1 MVRSTS
7 IMAAI
12 LSPVSQAIGIILFM
26 AAILSAVNQG
36 TGSTLFRYFNPPGH
50 LWNSS
55 RASFTKEELLSYQGR
70 RQSWAILLF
79 LFAFSMSFMPF
90 VLRIWDGRRN
100 KTEHEVTLQAETK
113 EDTKA
118 KTKTTKLTTSIKST
132 KVTKAESE
140 TSEAKE
146 ARSTKIEP
154 SEKLTQ
160 GDQCDNFST
169 LFNMH
174 VEIAKTKSALENE
187 QERVNRMELVMESLQ
202 SQIDAL
208 QAKSTVKGGGA
219 KNRAQ
224 AIEEDRQR
232 QTDILTTRIM
242 TQEAKMEEVL
252 GRLEENDRSHDAI
265 DVCIENFTNEAVK
278 TKEELKRFDCLDNK
292 INEVEDLLVDEI
304 SNLEEAAKDN
314 LEEFRADILS
324 LENYLAG
331 GFQNLEDKKHSRESE
346 IRKDIKNG
354 VKEELRREQEKREL
368 DEFWEERLK
377 NVGSN
382 MEEVAINEEV
392 QDEMKEEV
400 TNTVP
405 TVERSSQT
413 EAETTETGINQEIV
427 GTKGGDKKRETDPLA
442 EIETKETKS
451 KQQVVETKD
460 DADKNPETDPL
471 TKIET
476 MIRERERHPNRSID
490 LAMHFYLIRERYKIL
505 EDLER
510 EKNGAI
516 EDLEQGK
523 DGVMEDIMDTLKDTV
538 EGEEKGGSS
547 DEDWEQV

>member
-292 INEVEDLLVDEI
+292 INEVEDLLGRYTE
-304 SNLEEAAKDN
+304 LGE
-314 LEEFRADILS
+314 LFG
-324 LENYLAG
+324 G

-442 EIETKETKS
+442 EIETQETKS

-460 DADKNPETDPL
+460 DADKTPETDPL

-476 MIRERERHPNRSID
+476 MIRERERHPNRSVD

-510 EKNGAI
+510 EENGAI

-523 DGVMEDIMDTLKDTV
+523 DGVMEDITDTLKDTV
-538 EGEEKGGSS
+538 EGRRKG
-547 DEDWEQV
+547 